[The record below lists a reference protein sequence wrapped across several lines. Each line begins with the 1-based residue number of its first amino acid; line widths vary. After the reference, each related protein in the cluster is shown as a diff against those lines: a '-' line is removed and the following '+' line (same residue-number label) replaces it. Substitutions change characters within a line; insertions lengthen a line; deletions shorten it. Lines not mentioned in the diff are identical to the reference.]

1 MVKRLWSAFRH
12 YIGVLFI
19 YIQMRYCFSGHE
31 SFHCRSLWLKKGYD
45 FLKNGNAFKSPE
57 AVVRLG
63 VGKNMVSSIRY
74 WMKAFGLTINDTPT
88 ELAHYLFDKDSGVDS
103 YLEDINT
110 LWLLHYNLVSG
121 NVASLYNLLFLEF
134 QREKKEFDK
143 STLQSFI
150 KRKCSVPEQKN
161 VYNENTV
168 KKDINVLLQNYV
180 MPSSLKSIE
189 DFSALLIN
197 LNLILQLSQSKLD
210 KSDGYYFNEII
221 ATKIAPSIILY
232 ALIDLKGDDNTV
244 SFDKLKELSLIFCM
258 SVPELVE
265 ILKDI
270 ENQYPNVH
278 YTDNSGIK
286 NVQFTGELNKFV
298 VLNNYYNTL

>member
-1 MVKRLWSAFRH
+1 
-12 YIGVLFI
+12 
-19 YIQMRYCFSGHE
+19 MRYCFSGHE